1 MSKAKAGWVLLL
13 MLALSGCAS
22 WFKSDITKLDLR
34 LTAAADLNPDLS
46 GRPSPLVV
54 RLYELKSPAIF
65 QNADFFSLYEYD
77 RESLGM
83 DLVKTEEILM
93 TPGQHTEVRAA
104 LSEQTNYLAVMAAYR
119 DIERSNWRYV
129 MPVSFR
135 EKNAKTLIFQA
146 QGIVEKD

>member
-1 MSKAKAGWVLLL
+1 MKGMKLGWFLIGIL
-13 MLALSGCAS
+13 MLSGCAS
-22 WFKSDITKLDLR
+22 WFQSDITKLDLR

-65 QNADFFSLYEYD
+65 QNVDFFSLYEYD

-93 TPGQHTEVRAA
+93 TPGQQTEIRAA
-104 LSEQTNYLAVMAAYR
+104 LSEQTNYLGVMAAYR

-129 MPVSFR
+129 MPVSLR
-135 EKNAKTLIFQA
+135 QKNAKTLIFQA
-146 QGIVEKD
+146 QGIVDKD

>member
-1 MSKAKAGWVLLL
+1 
-13 MLALSGCAS
+13 
-22 WFKSDITKLDLR
+22 
-34 LTAAADLNPDLS
+34 
-46 GRPSPLVV
+46 
-54 RLYELKSPAIF
+54 
-65 QNADFFSLYEYD
+65 
-77 RESLGM
+77 
-83 DLVKTEEILM
+83 M

>member
-1 MSKAKAGWVLLL
+1 MKGMKLGWFLIGIL
-13 MLALSGCAS
+13 MLSGCAS
-22 WFKSDITKLDLR
+22 WFQSDITKLDLR

-65 QNADFFSLYEYD
+65 QNVDFFSLYEYD

-93 TPGQHTEVRAA
+93 TPGQQTEIRAA
-104 LSEQTNYLAVMAAYR
+104 LSEQTNYLGVMAAYR
-119 DIERSNWRYV
+119 VIERSNWRYV
-129 MPVSFR
+129 MPVSLR
-135 EKNAKTLIFQA
+135 QKNAKTLIFQA
-146 QGIVEKD
+146 QGIVDKD